1 MRLLALP
8 LSLSPSRSLTL
19 SPIITP
25 AALFALPCAQA
36 VKVLKS
42 AMLSATQSIA
52 AVEMLM
58 QEAQGLAR
66 ASDNGVNAHVVQV
79 RSNCQSRRPPA
90 RPLRALP

>member
-1 MRLLALP
+1 
-8 LSLSPSRSLTL
+8 
-19 SPIITP
+19 
-25 AALFALPCAQA
+25 
-36 VKVLKS
+36 
-42 AMLSATQSIA
+42 MLSATQSIA

-66 ASDNGVNAHVVQV
+66 ASDNGVNAHVVQL